1 MCCFDD
7 SLERV
12 HRGDWQNGINV
23 RDFIQ
28 RNYTPYTG
36 DGAFLAGPTAR
47 TLELRGKM
55 DDLLRRERENGGVLK
70 VDTETVITPTSFGP
84 GYLDRKRRS
93 SSACRRMSP

>member
-1 MCCFDD
+1 MTAWRNFIP
-7 SLERV
+7 
-12 HRGDWQNGINV
+12 GDWQDGINV

-84 GYLDRKRRS
+84 GYLDRGKGDHRRP
-93 SSACRRMSP
+93 ADG